1 MMHPMLEPIPY
12 ASPFPGDLSPQD
24 RSHLTTLAVCHY
36 VLGGLQAF
44 VGLFF
49 AIYIVLGIAFLSG
62 GFGTPPGNPREIH
75 LIGTIFIVMGCVGLL
90 LGVGVGV
97 LTILAGRC
105 LQTQRKRT
113 FCMVMAGI
121 NCMFV
126 PLGTVLGVFTFVVL
140 GRPAV
145 QQAFAIK
152 EATGA

>member
-1 MMHPMLEPIPY
+1 MLEPIPY

-44 VGLFF
+44 VGLFL
-49 AIYIVLGIAFLSG
+49 AIYIVLGIAILSG
-62 GFGTPPGNPREIH
+62 GFGTPPGNPKELH
-75 LIGTIFIVMGCVGLL
+75 LIGTIFIVVGCLGLV

-97 LTILAGRC
+97 LTIVAGRC
-105 LQTQRKRT
+105 LQTQCRRT

-121 NCMFV
+121 NCIGI

-140 GRPAV
+140 GRPGV
-145 QQAFAIK
+145 QQVFTMN
-152 EATGA
+152 EATTGA